1 MLQFHFLPTEYKK
14 IVGDDDNGVMFTPE
28 QYEVRFIEP
37 SAIMLQIAF
46 CMVYVTK
53 AHGLSYP
60 SFICGVKQ
68 KFTLGVLILVLLTDF
83 ATSLKQ
89 TIFSFLSF
97 TVL

>member
-1 MLQFHFLPTEYKK
+1 
-14 IVGDDDNGVMFTPE
+14 MFTPE
-28 QYEVRFIEP
+28 QYEVRFLDP

-60 SFICGVKQ
+60 SFICRVEQ
-68 KFTLGVLILVLLTDF
+68 KFTLGVLILVLLTDGPTDF

-97 TVL
+97 IVL